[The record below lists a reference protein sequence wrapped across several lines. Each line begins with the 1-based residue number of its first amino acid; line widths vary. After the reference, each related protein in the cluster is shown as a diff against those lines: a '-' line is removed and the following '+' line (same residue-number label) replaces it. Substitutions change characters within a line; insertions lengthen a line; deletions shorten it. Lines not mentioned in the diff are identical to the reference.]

1 MYAARPTTWLRTCS
15 PCLVTHSVNT
25 VRIDHPHCEA
35 THTVWTQCGLAIRTV
50 DDPHSGNTVRL
61 VAPHCTAT
69 KHSPRMAEYGNR
81 GSVELELRDCAKQWN
96 IRYPC
101 GRPLGHVFWLKFN
114 NIKAVQITFKFKNE
128 VPGTQNYPAVN
139 NKVLN
144 AKSRAREIK
153 NPTNKVHKI
162 KNRVDKNKPLDTKN
176 PIISKRA
183 IKKHPFG
190 SYPFGY
196 S

>member
-25 VRIDHPHCEA
+25 VRICSPHCEA
-35 THTVWTQCGLAIRTV
+35 THTVWTQCGLAYRTV

-81 GSVELELRDCAKQWN
+81 GSVELELCDCAKQWN

-114 NIKAVQITFKFKNE
+114 KGESRRSEAMTLRQE
-128 VPGTQNYPAVN
+128 PAYVWRFRLPRSSFV
-139 NKVLN
+139 KRQCIGCTE
-144 AKSRAREIK
+144 AS
-153 NPTNKVHKI
+153 
-162 KNRVDKNKPLDTKN
+162 
-176 PIISKRA
+176 SK
-183 IKKHPFG
+183 G
-190 SYPFGY
+190 G
-196 S
+196 